1 MHILMKKLIY
11 LLNNNKYFNLMNYQ
25 IEIINKE
32 QIPSNVYF
40 HGKNENYQY
49 INLFKFSNGL
59 KFVIGS
65 QKYSSPV
72 IYIIEAMKFTI
83 DIVLKY
89 SDSPYELQIYYQD
102 YLGMFNSYRDCVK
115 IFDYYNNNEQLIRD
129 VIEYYS
135 EYYYDDNDEEE
146 VYNF

>member
-1 MHILMKKLIY
+1 
-11 LLNNNKYFNLMNYQ
+11 MNFQ

-49 INLFKFSNGL
+49 IHLFKFSNGL

-65 QKYSSPV
+65 NKYSSPV
-72 IYIIEAMKFTI
+72 TDIIEAMLFTM

-102 YLGMFNSYRDCVK
+102 YLGMFCSYRDCVK
-115 IFDYYNNNEQLIRD
+115 IFDYYTNNEQLIRD

-135 EYYYDDNDEEE
+135 DYYNDDEEE